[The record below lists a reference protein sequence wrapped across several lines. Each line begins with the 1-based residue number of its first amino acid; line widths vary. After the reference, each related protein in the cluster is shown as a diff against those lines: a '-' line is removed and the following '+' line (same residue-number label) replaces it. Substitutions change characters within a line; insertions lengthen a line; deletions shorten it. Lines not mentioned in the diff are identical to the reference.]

1 MKSYNNNA
9 PIEWKGNL
17 EDDCSAQWNGLLL
30 RAEKM
35 QQASWWWA
43 VAIQTRNGIEIDSA
57 NNYSHRVPTG
67 IAARGEAERVARA
80 YILTPK
86 SSLSAPEKLKV
97 RLKKF
102 FPRFKVK

>member
-1 MKSYNNNA
+1 MERYNNNA

-35 QQASWWWA
+35 QHGRWWWA
-43 VAIQTRNGIEIDSA
+43 VSIQDRNDNEIDSA
-57 NNYSHRVPTG
+57 NNHPYRVPTG
-67 IAARGEAERVARA
+67 IAARAEAERVARV
-80 YILTPK
+80 YILTLK
-86 SSLSAPEKLKV
+86 SSLSTPEKLMV

-102 FPRFKVK
+102 FSRFKVK

>member
-1 MKSYNNNA
+1 MKRYNNNA

-35 QQASWWWA
+35 QHASWWWA
-43 VAIQTRNGIEIDSA
+43 VSIQTRNGNEIDSA
-57 NNYSHRVPTG
+57 NNYSHTVPTG
-67 IAARGEAERVARA
+67 IAARAEAERVARA

-86 SSLSAPEKLKV
+86 SSLSTPEKLKV

-102 FPRFKVK
+102 FYRFKVK